1 MIFCLNISCF
11 RVHLSILFLPHQ
23 FNSILQPGSGCPG
36 VSYTTA
42 LVFVEFI
49 VVAGLPILPISISPL
64 SSHVH
69 WHYLLS
75 RIYSMQYVLLT
86 KHLIAW
92 VMDYNTWS
100 ISSYMVITS
109 CDLKIFLHRHA
120 SVQLKFHLERTFV
133 GWNYVIQ
140 RMPYVWLLGPWNKE
154 FEKYVDFEEPLIMLI
169 HRLLWKLPMS
179 LFGP

>member
-1 MIFCLNISCF
+1 MFTWQRDLWFPNIRGRASRNISCF

-23 FNSILQPGSGCPG
+23 FNSILQPDSGCPG

-42 LVFVEFI
+42 LVFVESI

-69 WHYLLS
+69 WHYLLP

-92 VMDYNTWS
+92 VMDYNTRS
-100 ISSYMVITS
+100 ISSYMVVTS

-140 RMPYVWLLGPWNKE
+140 RMPYVWLLGP
-154 FEKYVDFEEPLIMLI
+154 
-169 HRLLWKLPMS
+169 
-179 LFGP
+179 